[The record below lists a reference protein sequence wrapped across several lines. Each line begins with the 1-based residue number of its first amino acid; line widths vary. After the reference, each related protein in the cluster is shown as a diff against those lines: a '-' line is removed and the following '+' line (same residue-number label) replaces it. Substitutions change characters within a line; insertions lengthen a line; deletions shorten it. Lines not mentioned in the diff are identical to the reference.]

1 MSSKTISLNPD
12 FLKSSENNKTQKKK
26 KKIKPTKQIKPNT
39 LKKEL
44 LERIKNHKKKTD
56 EKIND
61 TVIEVDKDKE
71 SSKKVESSDTFNN
84 DFKDSLNY
92 LSSIKK
98 EKKQARMNN
107 KNKNKTLKN
116 FNKPSVPP
124 NIAIHTGL
132 PPILNTV
139 TDPTAASLTSE
150 PVIILNPQPPIAQ
163 NISPPATPKSTS
175 FESTSS
181 SPKSEAESPS
191 NLSIFKSSE
200 RKPPPFGVLKRGM
213 NPTYRNWR
221 KTMKKESNPVSEGI
235 KIDDDEEI
243 FKEQPL
249 TYREKRLQEI
259 KNKIVEKEK
268 PKEKTPTL
276 ISKKRVKTIKK
287 QYKLGKNNRTI
298 SVLIKNL
305 QTRKKVQKEKESL
318 SHVSIPEMKKY
329 LKKRNL
335 LKAGS
340 NAPNDVIRETFM
352 GANTAGDIENMNGE
366 SLIDNYL
373 NK

>member
-150 PVIILNPQPPIAQ
+150 PVIILNPATYCA
-163 NISPPATPKSTS
+163 NISPPTTPKSTS

-191 NLSIFKSSE
+191 NLSMLS
-200 RKPPPFGVLKRGM
+200 
-213 NPTYRNWR
+213 
-221 KTMKKESNPVSEGI
+221 
-235 KIDDDEEI
+235 
-243 FKEQPL
+243 
-249 TYREKRLQEI
+249 LQ
-259 KNKIVEKEK
+259 NA
-268 PKEKTPTL
+268 
-276 ISKKRVKTIKK
+276 
-287 QYKLGKNNRTI
+287 
-298 SVLIKNL
+298 
-305 QTRKKVQKEKESL
+305 SL
-318 SHVSIPEMKKY
+318 LHLAS
-329 LKKRNL
+329 
-335 LKAGS
+335 
-340 NAPNDVIRETFM
+340 
-352 GANTAGDIENMNGE
+352 
-366 SLIDNYL
+366 
-373 NK
+373 